1 MKKFLIIVCL
11 ALSSCGCSSN
21 DAKATYEVKF
31 KDGSV
36 VKYEGSYSS
45 HSNYYVKITDGG
57 NCLFVNIDAIQ
68 YVEKIQ

>member
-11 ALSSCGCSSN
+11 ALASCGRPSN
-21 DAKATYEVKF
+21 NAKATYEIKF

-45 HSNYYVKITDGG
+45 HNNYYVKITDGR